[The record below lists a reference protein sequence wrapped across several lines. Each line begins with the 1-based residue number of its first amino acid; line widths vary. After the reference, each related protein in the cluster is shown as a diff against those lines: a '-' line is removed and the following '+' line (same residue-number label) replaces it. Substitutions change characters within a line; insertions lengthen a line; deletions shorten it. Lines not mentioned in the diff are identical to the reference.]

1 MKRISRL
8 GLALIMGVAL
18 AGCSASLSKEDGC
31 KEAAKFASES
41 SSTLNNL
48 TNNIGQQPSQGTFAS
63 RLGEIADEASQL
75 NVADSELKKTLED
88 WSSAQKEI
96 GEFFTDWEIF
106 CFKSEKLPNNL
117 LPFAPAVACRFTT
130 FCISLTAFLLI
141 S

>member
-1 MKRISRL
+1 
-8 GLALIMGVAL
+8 MGVAL

-96 GEFFTDWEIF
+96 GEFFTDWEIGDGTESIIPAF
-106 CFKSEKLPNNL
+106 DQFQIHNNKLIRI
-117 LPFAPAVACRFTT
+117 C
-130 FCISLTAFLLI
+130 SL
-141 S
+141 